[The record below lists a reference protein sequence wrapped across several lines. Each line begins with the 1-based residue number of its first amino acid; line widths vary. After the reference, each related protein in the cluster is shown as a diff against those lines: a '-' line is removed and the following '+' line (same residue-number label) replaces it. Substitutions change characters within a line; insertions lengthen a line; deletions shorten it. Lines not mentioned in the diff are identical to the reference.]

1 MSERS
6 RIRVA
11 VAGDGELAERWLEA
25 AQFIT
30 DARRTSGDLPEAT
43 DALIVAPGT
52 ADPFGRTKEAL
63 LAGLHVLHAAP
74 FCFSPW
80 QAGALSEL
88 SQRQRRILRFVEPF
102 QCQPGFSFLQ
112 RLLRG
117 REPLWRPLYLRMLR
131 LSQQG
136 GPGRIDE
143 LATEELAICEA
154 LLEGT
159 PRHMTAAA
167 SRRDAAGAVCAV
179 VLVLQY
185 SEGPLVQCT
194 ISLAEAREASQLVA
208 VTPTRSVIM
217 DDSEPA
223 LRIMDAGGGHDLP
236 AGGPAVPAANADRS
250 WPRRQDVPTEEMGRF
265 VRAVRTGDRSIA
277 NSERWVAVASL
288 WWAAR
293 QSISFDG
300 PAEVPVPSDAG
311 PPPLQVIE
319 GGGKSAPSPA
329 RRPSLKVVAG

>member
-1 MSERS
+1 MSDRS
-6 RIRVA
+6 RTRIA
-11 VAGDGELAERWLEA
+11 VVGDGDQAAHWLQA
-25 AQFIT
+25 AQSVAH
-30 DARRTSGDLPEAT
+30 ARPTSGDLPKAAET
-43 DALIVAPGT
+43 LVVAPGT

-63 LAGLHVLHAAP
+63 LAGLHVLHVAP

-88 SQRQRRILRFVEPF
+88 SRRQRRILRFMEPF
-102 QCQPGFSFLQ
+102 QYRPGFSFLQ

-131 LSQQG
+131 LSHQA

-154 LLEGT
+154 LLQGT

-167 SRRDAAGAVCAV
+167 GRRDAAGAVCAAF
-179 VLVLQY
+179 LVLQY
-185 SEGPLVQCT
+185 TNGPLVQCT
-194 ISLAEAREASQLVA
+194 ISLAEATETSQLVA
-208 VTPTRSVIM
+208 VTPTRSIIM

-223 LRIMDAGGGHDLP
+223 PRIADKNGEHDLP
-236 AGGPAVPAANADRS
+236 ACGSGAPAASRSRSRRHRRDVPA
-250 WPRRQDVPTEEMGRF
+250 QEIERF
-265 VRAVRTGDRSIA
+265 VRGVRTGDGSIA

-293 QSISFDG
+293 QSMSFDG

-311 PPPLQVIE
+311 PPPLKVIE
-319 GGGKSAPSPA
+319 GGGNGAPSPK